1 MRAHGMSRQQ
11 RDAPTHAKQPM
22 TAIGSTDVR
31 KASSAGVR
39 NGVIALPS
47 LTPARGDATVR
58 PYESVVAP
66 EARRLYSLAMSI
78 LADAGEAE
86 DAVQETLLKAWHL
99 WDAVSEMDRPAAWL
113 TRVCVNYCINRRRF
127 LRSRGWPHLGLTEG
141 TESPRGGGTG
151 AESIDI
157 SRAYRRLSNRQ
168 RAAITLNYRHGY
180 SVEECAVLMG
190 CRPGTV
196 RTHLERG
203 LAALRKE
210 LNDD

>member
-1 MRAHGMSRQQ
+1 
-11 RDAPTHAKQPM
+11 
-22 TAIGSTDVR
+22 
-31 KASSAGVR
+31 
-39 NGVIALPS
+39 
-47 LTPARGDATVR
+47 
-58 PYESVVAP
+58 
-66 EARRLYSLAMSI
+66 MSI

-99 WDAVSEMDRPAAWL
+99 WDAVSGMDRPAAWL

-127 LRSRGWPHLGLTEG
+127 LRARGWPHLGLTEG
-141 TESPRGGGTG
+141 AESAQGGTG

-180 SVEECAVLMG
+180 SVEECAALMG

-203 LAALRKE
+203 LAVLRKE
-210 LNDD
+210 LKGD